1 MRVARMAFRSLVV
14 LFAATGAAS
23 GQGDRVHLLSRF
35 NGRDGGGSGGW
46 DYNDVLGYRAP
57 SGREVALL
65 GCWSGTSFVET
76 TDPFNP
82 VELAF
87 INHSGSLWSD
97 MSVWQHYVYVVT
109 DQSAGGGLQIID
121 VSDLS
126 NIHVVGSYLGFN
138 TAHSIFVDQTK
149 GHIYCCGTNVGLV
162 LLDLANPTAP
172 SLITTYTNQYVHE
185 VTAQDG
191 IAHFSEIYAGLYRTV
206 DVSALPTLTTLD
218 VVTTP
223 AAFAHSSTVNE
234 MDALVGLTDEVV
246 GAKFVLYDVSDPTNI
261 TQRGTF
267 VENPAGILHNVLLSN
282 GIAQLSAYA
291 EGYVALDVTDPDH
304 PLRLGSYDT
313 WPGASGGFNAAWG
326 IWQQPS
332 GTIYISNIE
341 DGLWVLSRA
350 TRIQHTRLPDTQD
363 EIGPYVVVATI
374 TPSSAGGGLT
384 SATLEYTTDDG
395 ATSTQVA
402 LTPTGNPDEWSAPI
416 PGQLHGT
423 TVEYWLRATDVLGTS
438 NAPVVADGRFVF
450 SVGARALRYLENF
463 DGPSDGGWTHGG
475 ITGTDEWARGTPA
488 RRELDPYRTPSGV
501 KCFGTDLGN
510 GTDGLY
516 ANNSYTWLESPAIN
530 LSAARRAR
538 LRFNRW
544 LRVDDAAQD
553 LARVL
558 VNGTEIW
565 RNPTNGGTLQS
576 LDQEWATM
584 DFDVAALADG
594 VPNTKVRFELQ
605 TDASVQFGGWNID
618 DVEIYSVSSCRD
630 AEDYGLGTA
639 GSGGFVPLL
648 STVGD
653 PMLGSPSF
661 EVDGSQ
667 ILGGAASVLAVGFA
681 RSNVDI
687 KGITL
692 LVDLSPPA
700 LLVPI
705 TASGPPG
712 VAGAGGFQLVAGIG
726 NDPALDGLE
735 IDMQILVADLGG
747 PKKLASSQGHAIW
760 LCQ

>member
-1 MRVARMAFRSLVV
+1 MRVACLTIRSFVV
-14 LFAATGAAS
+14 LLAAAGAAS

-35 NGRDGGGSGGW
+35 NGHDGGGSGGF

-57 SGREVALL
+57 DGREVALL
-65 GCWSGTSFVET
+65 GTWQGTSFVET

-87 INHSGSLWSD
+87 IPHSGSLWSD
-97 MSVWQHYVYVVT
+97 MSVWKNYVYTVT

-162 LLDLANPTAP
+162 ILDLANPTAP
-172 SLITTYTNQYVHE
+172 TLITTYTNQYVHE

-234 MDALVGLTDEVV
+234 SDALVGVTDEIV
-246 GAKFVLYDVSDPTNI
+246 GARFVLFDVSDPTNI
-261 TQRGTF
+261 TKRGTF

-304 PLRLGSYDT
+304 PIRLGSYDT
-313 WPGASGGFNAAWG
+313 FPGASGSYNGAWG

-341 DGLWVLSRA
+341 DGLWVLCRD
-350 TRIQHTRLPDTQD
+350 TRIEHAPLADTQD
-363 EIGPYVVVATI
+363 EVGPYDVVATI

-384 SATLEYTTDDG
+384 GATLEYTTDDG

-416 PGQLHGT
+416 PGQRHGT
-423 TVEYWLRATDVLGTS
+423 TVQYWLRATDSLGTS
-438 NAPVVADGRFVF
+438 NAPAVADGRFVF
-450 SVGARALRYLENF
+450 SVGARTSRYAENF
-463 DGPSDGGWTHGG
+463 DGATDGGWTHGAVA
-475 ITGTDEWARGTPA
+475 GTDEWQRDAPA
-488 RRELDPYRTPSGV
+488 RKQLDPYRTTSGAF
-501 KCFGTDLGN
+501 CFGTDLGN

-516 ANNSYTWLESPAIN
+516 ENGCNTWLESPAID
-530 LSAARRAR
+530 LSAARRTR

-544 LRVDDAAQD
+544 LRVDDSAQD
-553 LARVL
+553 VARVM

-565 RNPTNGGTLQS
+565 RNPTNGGTQPT
-576 LDQEWATM
+576 LDVEWATM
-584 DFDVAALADG
+584 DFDIAALADG
-594 VPNTKVRFELQ
+594 VAATKVRFELQ
-605 TDASVQFGGWNID
+605 TDATVQFGGWNVD

-630 AEDYGLGTA
+630 AEDYGVGTA

-648 STVGD
+648 STLGD
-653 PMLGSPSF
+653 PMLGNPAF

-667 ILGGAASVLAVGFA
+667 LLGGAPGLLAVGFA
-681 RSNVDI
+681 RNDLDI

-692 LVDLSPPA
+692 LVDVTPPA
-700 LLVPI
+700 VLVPI
-705 TASGPPG
+705 AASGPPG
-712 VAGAGGFQLVAGIG
+712 VAGAGAFQIVAGIG
-726 NDPALDGLE
+726 DDPTLDGLE
-735 IDMQILVADLGG
+735 IDLQILVADAGG
-747 PKKLASSQGHAIW
+747 PKKLASSQGRAIW
-760 LCQ
+760 LCR